1 MPLGTR
7 ERPDTSQDNA
17 DDFDQWERQMQTPT
31 DQGHAD
37 DFDAWEREMSPSQAH
52 WDDTVSRN
60 LSRMENKKPAK
71 HGNEAASSSGNS
83 SDDAAGNINNKEKQ
97 SQQQDGWRDNTSRDL
112 NKPKKGKGK
121 SGGFSAMNKLKRFG
135 PTGAVASMLLVG
147 AVGIGSSTSIMGSLL
162 VSIKESIVTN
172 IDQQQYTSS
181 SRSNRILARRLADDA
196 TSGSCT
202 LVKIACRFHK
212 PTDYQLKQLDKA
224 GVKALDEAGEVIEK
238 GKLIGGKRPAH
249 YLIDGEKI
257 SAKDF
262 KKALRNNPKLRNAFR
277 RAFNPR
283 WVNWVDDAAVKFLK
297 KIGVTKKVAEKLNSK
312 KTRKALTEAT
322 DELTKIEGKAADKL
336 NKEIAEQAGDYA
348 TKEAKKATKKKGNDV
363 KLMMAQGICAAAKAP
378 NVIVNINKAF
388 RIAQYAKLAYTFLT
402 AADAIKKGEATPE
415 MVNNVATILTQ
426 SYTKS
431 DGTIKKPATDAKL
444 MKYTMGLGTAGSSSS
459 YIPGVG
465 NNLATYLGVVNS
477 EPVKMG
483 CDLIGSTAAEVG
495 VDVFDGLRAGLGPI
509 GWAWVGGELLI
520 EGLLTFDTVQE
531 KLSSVMG
538 TIVQTSI
545 DAFTKWVDMK
555 ALAEYFLGDKTKG
568 ATGTDVGDITGVG
581 LSNSMADQASYT
593 GNAPLTVQ
601 QKVAF
606 DEQIVQPERIALA
619 EEDRLTHSPF
629 DISSPNTFLGS
640 IAIRFVPY
648 LGMASSPLAFVSAI
662 SSISTSSLFN
672 LFNPSAYA
680 KNIIDENK
688 CTQNSVLANEKDIA
702 VGPACDVQY
711 GVPTDYMGIEPD
723 QVASELSA
731 SGDIDEDGKVKSNSE
746 LQDWIDTC
754 NQASII
760 NTKECT
766 VDSRQRAL
774 YNLYQIDKRT
784 VDGMDEDPDKTKSA
798 AGSGSGSTTS
808 GPGAAL
814 PDGDVISLA
823 KQIVDNPNITYDGD
837 QFQNMANGQ
846 PAYTNSLGPITVDK
860 RLLQIILYIAKKYPI
875 YISSLVRDNTNNYS
889 LHPVGEAVDIAMING
904 TATTGGDQNAIDML
918 QYLLDGKVL
927 PQGAGVGQEGCGNR
941 AGSGM
946 DGKLSSAGLVPH
958 DDSCDHVHLALR
970 WTRSAP
976 KNW

>member
-1 MPLGTR
+1 MPLGTI
-7 ERPDTSQDNA
+7 ERPDTSRDNA
-17 DDFDQWERQMQTPT
+17 DDFDQWERQMQPST

-60 LSRMENKKPAK
+60 LSRMENKKPTK
-71 HGNEAASSSGNS
+71 HSGD
-83 SDDAAGNINNKEKQ
+83 SDSPSNGDTAGNIDGKEKQ
-97 SQQQDGWRDNTSRDL
+97 SQQQDGWQDNTSRDL
-112 NKPKKGKGK
+112 NKPKKDKGK
-121 SGGFSAMNKLKRFG
+121 KGGGFSAMSNLKRFG
-135 PTGAVASMLLVG
+135 PTGAVASMLIVG
-147 AVGIGSSTSIMGSLL
+147 VVGIGSSTSIMGSLL
-162 VSIKESIVTN
+162 VAIKESIVTN
-172 IDQQQYTSS
+172 VDQQQYTSL
-181 SRSNRILARRLADDA
+181 SRSNRILSRRLADEA
-196 TSGSCT
+196 TAGSCS
-202 LVKIACRFHK
+202 LVKIACRYTK

-224 GVKALDEAGEVIEK
+224 GIKALDEAGEVIEK
-238 GKLIGGKRPAH
+238 GKLVGGQRPAH
-249 YLIDGEKI
+249 YMIDGEKI

-262 KKALRNNPKLRNAFR
+262 KKTLRTNPKFRNAFR
-277 RAFNPR
+277 RAFNSR

-297 KIGVTKKVAEKLNSK
+297 KIGVTKKVADKLNDK

-322 DELTKIEGKAADKL
+322 DELTKIEDKGGDKIK
-336 NKEIAEQAGDYA
+336 KEIADEAGDYA
-348 TKEAKKATKKKGNDV
+348 KKEAKKATKKKGNDV

-378 NVIVNINKAF
+378 NVVVNINKSF
-388 RIAQYAKLAYTFLT
+388 RIAQYAKLSYTFLT

-426 SYTKS
+426 TYTKN
-431 DGTIKKPATDAKL
+431 DGTIKKAATDSKL
-444 MKYTMGLGTAGSSSS
+444 MKYTLGLGTAGSSSP

-465 NNLATYLGVVNS
+465 GALATYLGVVNS
-477 EPVKMG
+477 DSVKTG
-483 CDLIGSTAAEVG
+483 CDLVGSTAAEVG
-495 VDVFDGLRAGLGPI
+495 VEVFDGIRAGLGPI

-520 EGLLTFDTVQE
+520 EGLLTFDTVKE
-531 KLSSVMG
+531 KLSSVIG
-538 TIVQTSI
+538 DIVKTSI
-545 DAFTKWVDMK
+545 EAFGSWVDMK
-555 ALAEYFLGDKTKG
+555 SLAEYFLGDKTKG
-568 ATGTDVGDITGVG
+568 ATGTDIGDITGVG

-672 LFNPSAYA
+672 LFNPSAHA

-688 CTQNSVLANEKDIA
+688 CTQNAVLAKEKDIA

-808 GPGAAL
+808 GPGATL

-860 RLLQIILYIAKKYPI
+860 RLLQIILYIANKYPI

-889 LHPVGEAVDIAMING
+889 LHPLGEAVDIAMING

-958 DDSCDHVHLALR
+958 DDTCNHVHLALR

>member
-71 HGNEAASSSGNS
+71 RGNEAASGSGNS
-83 SDDAAGNINNKEKQ
+83 SGDAAGNINNKEKQ

-322 DELTKIEGKAADKL
+322 DELTKIEDKAGDKIK
-336 NKEIAEQAGDYA
+336 KEIADEAGDFA
-348 TKEAKKATKKKGNDV
+348 KKEAKKTAKKGGDA

-388 RIAQYAKLAYTFLT
+388 RIAQYAKLGYTFLT

-426 SYTKS
+426 SYTKK
-431 DGTIKKPATDAKL
+431 DGSIKKPATDSKL
-444 MKYTMGLGTAGSSSS
+444 MKYTMGLGTSGSSSS

-465 NNLATYLGVVNS
+465 GALATYLGVVNS
-477 EPVKMG
+477 EPVKVG
-483 CDLIGSTAAEVG
+483 CDLVGSTAAEVA
-495 VDVFDGLRAGLGPI
+495 VEVFDGIKNGLGPV
-509 GWAWVGGELLI
+509 GWAWTAGEFAL
-520 EGLLTFDTVQE
+520 EGILSLESVQQQ
-531 KLSSVMG
+531 LSSAMG
-538 TIVQTSI
+538 GIVQTAI
-545 DAFTKWVDMK
+545 DTFGNWVDMK
-555 ALAEYFLGDKTKG
+555 ALAEYFLGNKTKG

-798 AGSGSGSTTS
+798 AGTGSGSTTS
-808 GPGAAL
+808 GPTAAL
-814 PDGDVISLA
+814 PDGDVISLS
-823 KQIVDNPNITYDGD
+823 KQILDNPNITYDGD
-837 QFQNMANGQ
+837 QFQKMANGQ
-846 PAYTNSLGPITVDK
+846 PAYVNEDGEITVDK
-860 RLLQIILYIAKKYPI
+860 RLLQIILYIGNKYPI
-875 YISSLVRDNTNNYS
+875 YISSLVRDKTNNYS
-889 LHPVGEAVDIAMING
+889 LHPIGEAVDIAMING
-904 TATTGGDQNAIDML
+904 TATTGGDQNAIDLL
-918 QYLLDGKVL
+918 QYLLDGNVL
-927 PQGAGVGQEGCGNR
+927 PKNAGIGQIGCGNR
-941 AGSGM
+941 DGSGINS
-946 DGKLSSAGLVPH
+946 KLTSAGLTPH
-958 DDSCDHVHLALR
+958 PDSCDHLHLALR
-970 WTRSAP
+970 DTRGAP
-976 KNW
+976 KTW

>member
-262 KKALRNNPKLRNAFR
+262 KKALRSNPKLRNAFR

-297 KIGVTKKVAEKLNSK
+297 KIGVTKKVADKLNTK
-312 KTRKALTEAT
+312 KAKKALTEAT
-322 DELTKIEGKAADKL
+322 DELTKIEDKGGDKIK
-336 NKEIAEQAGDYA
+336 KEIAEEAGDFA
-348 TKEAKKATKKKGNDV
+348 KKEAKKTAKKGGDA

-388 RIAQYAKLAYTFLT
+388 RIAQYAKLGYTFLT

-426 SYTKS
+426 SYTKK
-431 DGTIKKPATDAKL
+431 DGSIKKPATDSKL
-444 MKYTMGLGTAGSSSS
+444 MKYTMGLGTSGSSSS

-465 NNLATYLGVVNS
+465 GALATYLGVVNS
-477 EPVKMG
+477 EPVKVG
-483 CDLIGSTAAEVG
+483 CDLVGSTAAEVA
-495 VDVFDGLRAGLGPI
+495 VEVFDGIKNGLGPV
-509 GWAWVGGELLI
+509 GWAWTAGEFAL
-520 EGLLTFDTVQE
+520 EGILSLESVQQQ
-531 KLSSVMG
+531 LSSAMG
-538 TIVQTSI
+538 GIVQTAI
-545 DAFTKWVDMK
+545 DTFGNWVDMK

-808 GPGAAL
+808 GPGATL

-846 PAYTNSLGPITVDK
+846 PAAYGVTVDK
-860 RLLQIILYIAKKYPI
+860 RLLQVILHIAKKYPI
-875 YISSLVRDNTNNYS
+875 YISSLVREDSPDAWYS

-918 QYLLDGKVL
+918 QYLLDSKVL
-927 PQGAGVGQEGCGNR
+927 PQGAGIGQEGCGNR

-958 DDSCDHVHLALR
+958 DDTCNHVHLALR

>member
-1 MPLGTR
+1 
-7 ERPDTSQDNA
+7 
-17 DDFDQWERQMQTPT
+17 MQTPT

-71 HGNEAASSSGNS
+71 RGNEAANGSGNS
-83 SDDAAGNINNKEKQ
+83 SGDAAGNINNKEKQ

-147 AVGIGSSTSIMGSLL
+147 AVGIGSSTSVMGSLL

-172 IDQQQYTSS
+172 IDQQQYTSM
-181 SRSNRILARRLADDA
+181 SRSNRILSRRLADDA

-277 RAFNPR
+277 RAYNPR

-322 DELTKIEGKAADKL
+322 DELTKIEDKAGDKIK
-336 NKEIAEQAGDYA
+336 KEIADEAGDFA
-348 TKEAKKATKKKGNDV
+348 KKEAKKTAKKGGDA

-388 RIAQYAKLAYTFLT
+388 RIAQYAKLGYTFLT

-426 SYTKS
+426 SYTKK
-431 DGTIKKPATDAKL
+431 DGSIKKPATDSKL
-444 MKYTMGLGTAGSSSS
+444 MKYTMGLGTSGSSSS

-465 NNLATYLGVVNS
+465 GALATYLGVVNS
-477 EPVKMG
+477 EPVKVG
-483 CDLIGSTAAEVG
+483 CDLVGSTAAEVA
-495 VDVFDGLRAGLGPI
+495 VEVFDGIKNGLGPV
-509 GWAWVGGELLI
+509 GWAWTAGEFAL
-520 EGLLTFDTVQE
+520 EGILSLESVQQQ
-531 KLSSVMG
+531 LSSAMG
-538 TIVQTSI
+538 GIVQTAI
-545 DAFTKWVDMK
+545 DTFGNWVDMK
-555 ALAEYFLGDKTKG
+555 ALAEYFLGNKTKG

-808 GPGAAL
+808 GPGATL

-846 PAYTNSLGPITVDK
+846 PAAYGVTVDK
-860 RLLQIILYIAKKYPI
+860 RLLQVILYIAQKYPI
-875 YISSLVRDNTNNYS
+875 YISSLVREDRPESWYS

-904 TATTGGDQNAIDML
+904 TATTGGDQNAIDLL

-927 PQGAGVGQEGCGNR
+927 PQNAGIGQIECGNR
-941 AGSGM
+941 DGSGINS
-946 DGKLSSAGLVPH
+946 KLTSAGLTPH
-958 DDSCDHVHLALR
+958 PDSCDHLHLALR
-970 WTRSAP
+970 DTRGAP
-976 KNW
+976 KTW

>member
-17 DDFDQWERQMQTPT
+17 DDFDQWERQMHTPT

-121 SGGFSAMNKLKRFG
+121 PGGFSAMNKLKRFG

-181 SRSNRILARRLADDA
+181 SRSNRILSRRLADNA

-212 PTDYQLKQLDKA
+212 PTNYQLKQLDKA

-277 RAFNPR
+277 RAYNPR

-322 DELTKIEGKAADKL
+322 DELTKIEDKAGDKIK
-336 NKEIAEQAGDYA
+336 KEIADEAGDFA
-348 TKEAKKATKKKGNDV
+348 KKEAKKTAKKGGDA

-388 RIAQYAKLAYTFLT
+388 RIAQYAKLGYTFLT

-431 DGTIKKPATDAKL
+431 DGTIKKPATDSKL
-444 MKYTMGLGTAGSSSS
+444 MKYTLGLGTAGSSSS

-465 NNLATYLGVVNS
+465 GALATYLGVVNS
-477 EPVKMG
+477 EPVKVG
-483 CDLIGSTAAEVG
+483 CDLVGSTAAEVA
-495 VDVFDGLRAGLGPI
+495 VEVFDGIKNGLGPV
-509 GWAWVGGELLI
+509 GWAWTAGEFAL
-520 EGLLTFDTVQE
+520 EGILSLESVQQQ
-531 KLSSVMG
+531 LSSAMG
-538 TIVQTSI
+538 GIVQTAI
-545 DAFTKWVDMK
+545 DTFGNWVDMK

-798 AGSGSGSTTS
+798 TGTGSGSTTS

-846 PAYTNSLGPITVDK
+846 PAAYGVTVDK
-860 RLLQIILYIAKKYPI
+860 RLLQVILYIAQKYPI
-875 YISSLVRDNTNNYS
+875 YISSLVREDRPESWYS

-904 TATTGGDQNAIDML
+904 TATTGGDQNAIDLL

-927 PQGAGVGQEGCGNR
+927 PQNAGIGQIECGNR
-941 AGSGM
+941 DGSGINS
-946 DGKLSSAGLVPH
+946 KLTSAGLTPH
-958 DDSCDHVHLALR
+958 PDSCDHLHLALR
-970 WTRSAP
+970 DTRGAP
-976 KNW
+976 KTW

>member
-31 DQGHAD
+31 DQGHAN

-71 HGNEAASSSGNS
+71 RDNEAASGSGNS
-83 SDDAAGNINNKEKQ
+83 SGDAAGNINNKEKQ
-97 SQQQDGWRDNTSRDL
+97 SQQQDSWRDNTSRDL
-112 NKPKKGKGK
+112 NKPKRGKGK

-181 SRSNRILARRLADDA
+181 SRSNRILSRRLADNA

-212 PTDYQLKQLDKA
+212 PTNYQLKQLDKA

-297 KIGVTKKVAEKLNSK
+297 KIGVTKKVADKLNTK
-312 KTRKALTEAT
+312 KAKKALTEAT
-322 DELTKIEGKAADKL
+322 DELTKIEDKGGDKIK
-336 NKEIAEQAGDYA
+336 KEIAEEAGDFA
-348 TKEAKKATKKKGNDV
+348 KKEAKKTAKKGGDA

-388 RIAQYAKLAYTFLT
+388 RIAQYAKLGYTFLT

-426 SYTKS
+426 SYTKK
-431 DGTIKKPATDAKL
+431 DGSIKKPATDSKL
-444 MKYTMGLGTAGSSSS
+444 MKYTMGLGTSGSSSS

-465 NNLATYLGVVNS
+465 GALATYLGVVNS
-477 EPVKMG
+477 EPVKVG
-483 CDLIGSTAAEVG
+483 CDLVGSTAAEVA
-495 VDVFDGLRAGLGPI
+495 VEVFDGIKNGLGPV
-509 GWAWVGGELLI
+509 GWAWTAGEFAL
-520 EGLLTFDTVQE
+520 EGILSLESVQQQ
-531 KLSSVMG
+531 LSSAMG
-538 TIVQTSI
+538 GIVQTAI
-545 DAFTKWVDMK
+545 DTFGNWVDMK

-808 GPGAAL
+808 GPGATL

-846 PAYTNSLGPITVDK
+846 PAAYGVTVDK
-860 RLLQIILYIAKKYPI
+860 RLLQVILHIAKKYPI
-875 YISSLVRDNTNNYS
+875 YISSLVREDSPDAWYS

-918 QYLLDGKVL
+918 QYLLDSKVL
-927 PQGAGVGQEGCGNR
+927 PQGAGIGQEGCGNR

-958 DDSCDHVHLALR
+958 DDTCNHVHLALR

>member
-37 DFDAWEREMSPSQAH
+37 DFDAWEREMSPSQTH

-71 HGNEAASSSGNS
+71 RGNEAASSSGNS
-83 SDDAAGNINNKEKQ
+83 SGDAAGNINNKEKQ

-121 SGGFSAMNKLKRFG
+121 SGGGFSAMNKLKRFG

-172 IDQQQYTSS
+172 IDQQQYTSM
-181 SRSNRILARRLADDA
+181 SRSNRILSRRLADNA

-212 PTDYQLKQLDKA
+212 PTNYQLKQLDKA

-277 RAFNPR
+277 RAYNPR

-322 DELTKIEGKAADKL
+322 DELTKIEDKAGDKIK
-336 NKEIAEQAGDYA
+336 KEIADEAGDFA
-348 TKEAKKATKKKGNDV
+348 KKEAKKTAKKGGDA

-388 RIAQYAKLAYTFLT
+388 RIAQYAKLGYTFLT

-426 SYTKS
+426 SYTKK
-431 DGTIKKPATDAKL
+431 DGSIKKPATDSKL
-444 MKYTMGLGTAGSSSS
+444 MKYTMGLGTSGSSSS

-465 NNLATYLGVVNS
+465 GALATYLGVVNS
-477 EPVKMG
+477 EPVKVG
-483 CDLIGSTAAEVG
+483 CDLVGSTAAEVA
-495 VDVFDGLRAGLGPI
+495 VEVFDGIKNGLGPV
-509 GWAWVGGELLI
+509 GWAWTAGEFAL
-520 EGLLTFDTVQE
+520 EGILSLESVQQQ
-531 KLSSVMG
+531 LSSAMG
-538 TIVQTSI
+538 GIVQTAI
-545 DAFTKWVDMK
+545 DTFGNWVDMK

-784 VDGMDEDPDKTKSA
+784 VDGMDEDPDKTTKPTSTSTASTSTSVGSA
-798 AGSGSGSTTS
+798 VGEPEFNQAQPAAEGGDDVSVWKGLNNG
-808 GPGAAL
+808 AL
-814 PDGDVISLA
+814 PDNELVTLSFSSERMHKQAAAAMEEMNKAYKSETGSDLGINEAYRDCETQIAYADPNSSRYQGGLA
-823 KQIVDNPNITYDGD
+823 KPAPPCSSNHGWGLAADISVGGFDTPVYNWLTANAHKYGFVHPKWAERDGSKPEAWHWEYARRV
-837 QFQNMANGQ
+837 AN
-846 PAYTNSLGPITVDK
+846 
-860 RLLQIILYIAKKYPI
+860 
-875 YISSLVRDNTNNYS
+875 
-889 LHPVGEAVDIAMING
+889 
-904 TATTGGDQNAIDML
+904 
-918 QYLLDGKVL
+918 
-927 PQGAGVGQEGCGNR
+927 
-941 AGSGM
+941 
-946 DGKLSSAGLVPH
+946 
-958 DDSCDHVHLALR
+958 
-970 WTRSAP
+970 
-976 KNW
+976 

>member
-7 ERPDTSQDNA
+7 ERPDTSRDNA

-71 HGNEAASSSGNS
+71 RGNEAANGSGNS
-83 SDDAAGNINNKEKQ
+83 SGDAAGNINNKEKQ

-147 AVGIGSSTSIMGSLL
+147 AVGIGSSTSVMGSLL

-172 IDQQQYTSS
+172 IDQQQYTSM
-181 SRSNRILARRLADDA
+181 SRSNRILSRRLADDA

-277 RAFNPR
+277 RAYNPR
-283 WVNWVDDAAVKFLK
+283 WVNWADDAAVKFLK

-322 DELTKIEGKAADKL
+322 DELTKIEDKAGDKIK
-336 NKEIAEQAGDYA
+336 KEIADEAGDFA
-348 TKEAKKATKKKGNDV
+348 KKEAKKTAKKGGDA

-388 RIAQYAKLAYTFLT
+388 RIAQYAKLGYTFLT

-426 SYTKS
+426 SYTKK
-431 DGTIKKPATDAKL
+431 DGSIKKPATDSKL
-444 MKYTMGLGTAGSSSS
+444 MKYTMGLGTSGSSSS

-465 NNLATYLGVVNS
+465 GALATYLGVVNS
-477 EPVKMG
+477 EPVKVG
-483 CDLIGSTAAEVG
+483 CDLVGSTAAEVA
-495 VDVFDGLRAGLGPI
+495 VEVFDGIKNGLGPV
-509 GWAWVGGELLI
+509 GWAWTAGEFAL
-520 EGLLTFDTVQE
+520 EGILSLESVQQQ
-531 KLSSVMG
+531 LSSAMG
-538 TIVQTSI
+538 GIVQTAI
-545 DAFTKWVDMK
+545 DTFGNWVDMK
-555 ALAEYFLGDKTKG
+555 ALAEYFLGNKTKG

-798 AGSGSGSTTS
+798 AGTGSGSTTS
-808 GPGAAL
+808 GPTAAL
-814 PDGDVISLA
+814 PDGDVISLS
-823 KQIVDNPNITYDGD
+823 KQILDNPNITYDGD
-837 QFQNMANGQ
+837 QFQKMANGQ
-846 PAYTNSLGPITVDK
+846 PAYVNEDGEITVDK
-860 RLLQIILYIAKKYPI
+860 RLLQIILYIGNKYPI
-875 YISSLVRDNTNNYS
+875 YISSLVRDKTNNYS
-889 LHPVGEAVDIAMING
+889 LHPIGEAVDIAMING
-904 TATTGGDQNAIDML
+904 TATTGGDQNAIDLL
-918 QYLLDGKVL
+918 QYLLDGNVL
-927 PQGAGVGQEGCGNR
+927 PKNAGIGQIGCGNR
-941 AGSGM
+941 DGSGINS
-946 DGKLSSAGLVPH
+946 KLTSAGLTPH
-958 DDSCDHVHLALR
+958 PDSCDHLHLALR
-970 WTRSAP
+970 DTRGAP
-976 KNW
+976 KTW

>member
-7 ERPDTSQDNA
+7 ERPDTSRDNA

-71 HGNEAASSSGNS
+71 RGNEAANGSGNS
-83 SDDAAGNINNKEKQ
+83 SGDAAGNINNKEKQ
-97 SQQQDGWRDNTSRDL
+97 SQQQDGCRDNTSRDL

-147 AVGIGSSTSIMGSLL
+147 AVGIGSSTSVMGSLL

-172 IDQQQYTSS
+172 IDQQQYTSM
-181 SRSNRILARRLADDA
+181 SRSNRILSRRLADDA

-277 RAFNPR
+277 RAYNPR

-322 DELTKIEGKAADKL
+322 DELTKIEDKAGDKIK
-336 NKEIAEQAGDYA
+336 KEIADEAGDFA
-348 TKEAKKATKKKGNDV
+348 KKEAKKTAKKGGDA

-388 RIAQYAKLAYTFLT
+388 RIAQYAKLGYTFLT

-426 SYTKS
+426 SYTKK
-431 DGTIKKPATDAKL
+431 DGSIKKPATDSKL
-444 MKYTMGLGTAGSSSS
+444 MKYTMGLGTSGSSSS

-465 NNLATYLGVVNS
+465 GALATYLGVVNS
-477 EPVKMG
+477 EPVKVG
-483 CDLIGSTAAEVG
+483 CDLVGSTAAEVA
-495 VDVFDGLRAGLGPI
+495 VEVFDGIKNGLGPV
-509 GWAWVGGELLI
+509 GWAWTAGEFAL
-520 EGLLTFDTVQE
+520 EGILSLESVQQQ
-531 KLSSVMG
+531 LSSAMG
-538 TIVQTSI
+538 GIVQTAI
-545 DAFTKWVDMK
+545 DTFGNWVDMK
-555 ALAEYFLGDKTKG
+555 ALAEYFLGNKTKG

-798 AGSGSGSTTS
+798 AGTGSGSTTS
-808 GPGAAL
+808 GPTAAL
-814 PDGDVISLA
+814 PDGDVISLS
-823 KQIVDNPNITYDGD
+823 KQILDNPNITYDGD
-837 QFQNMANGQ
+837 QFQKMANGQ
-846 PAYTNSLGPITVDK
+846 PAYVNEDGEITVDK
-860 RLLQIILYIAKKYPI
+860 RLLQIILYIGNKYPI
-875 YISSLVRDNTNNYS
+875 YISSLVRDKTNNYS
-889 LHPVGEAVDIAMING
+889 LHPIGEAVDIAMING
-904 TATTGGDQNAIDML
+904 TATTGGDQNAIDLL
-918 QYLLDGKVL
+918 QYLLDGNVL
-927 PQGAGVGQEGCGNR
+927 PKNAGIGQIGCGNR
-941 AGSGM
+941 DGSGINS
-946 DGKLSSAGLVPH
+946 KLTSAGLTPH
-958 DDSCDHVHLALR
+958 PDSCDHLHLALR
-970 WTRSAP
+970 DTRGAP
-976 KNW
+976 KTW

>member
-17 DDFDQWERQMQTPT
+17 DDFDQWERQMQPST

-60 LSRMENKKPAK
+60 LSRMENKKPTK
-71 HGNEAASSSGNS
+71 HSGD
-83 SDDAAGNINNKEKQ
+83 SDSPSNGDTAGNIDGKEKQ

-112 NKPKKGKGK
+112 NKPKKGKSK

-181 SRSNRILARRLADDA
+181 SRSNRILSRRLADNA

-212 PTDYQLKQLDKA
+212 PTNYQLKQLDKA

-277 RAFNPR
+277 RAYNPR

-297 KIGVTKKVAEKLNSK
+297 KIGVTKKVADKLNTK
-312 KTRKALTEAT
+312 KAKKALTEAT
-322 DELTKIEGKAADKL
+322 DELTKIEDKGGDKIK
-336 NKEIAEQAGDYA
+336 KEIAEEAGDFA
-348 TKEAKKATKKKGNDV
+348 KKEAKKTAKKGGDA

-388 RIAQYAKLAYTFLT
+388 RIAQYAKLGYTFLT

-426 SYTKS
+426 SYTKK
-431 DGTIKKPATDAKL
+431 DGSIKKPATDSKL
-444 MKYTMGLGTAGSSSS
+444 MKYTMGLGTSGSSSS

-465 NNLATYLGVVNS
+465 GALATYLGVVNS
-477 EPVKMG
+477 EPVKVG
-483 CDLIGSTAAEVG
+483 CDLVGSTAAEVA
-495 VDVFDGLRAGLGPI
+495 VEVFDGIKNGLGPV
-509 GWAWVGGELLI
+509 GWAWTAGEFAL
-520 EGLLTFDTVQE
+520 EGILSLESVQQQ
-531 KLSSVMG
+531 LSSAMG
-538 TIVQTSI
+538 GIVQTAI
-545 DAFTKWVDMK
+545 DTFGNWVDMK
-555 ALAEYFLGDKTKG
+555 ALAEYFLGNKTKG

-784 VDGMDEDPDKTKSA
+784 VDGMDEDPDKTTKPTSTSTASTSTSVGSA
-798 AGSGSGSTTS
+798 VGEPEFNQAQPAAEGGDDVSVWKGLNNG
-808 GPGAAL
+808 AL
-814 PDGDVISLA
+814 PDSELVTLSFSSEKMHKQAAAAMEEMNKAYKAETGSDLGINEAYRDCDTQIAYADPNSPRYQGGLA
-823 KQIVDNPNITYDGD
+823 KPAPPCSSNHGWGLAADISVGGFDTSVYNWLTANAHKYGFVHPKWAERDGSKPEAWHWEYARRV
-837 QFQNMANGQ
+837 AN
-846 PAYTNSLGPITVDK
+846 
-860 RLLQIILYIAKKYPI
+860 
-875 YISSLVRDNTNNYS
+875 
-889 LHPVGEAVDIAMING
+889 
-904 TATTGGDQNAIDML
+904 
-918 QYLLDGKVL
+918 
-927 PQGAGVGQEGCGNR
+927 
-941 AGSGM
+941 
-946 DGKLSSAGLVPH
+946 
-958 DDSCDHVHLALR
+958 
-970 WTRSAP
+970 
-976 KNW
+976 

>member
-7 ERPDTSQDNA
+7 ERPDTSRDNA

-71 HGNEAASSSGNS
+71 RGNEAANGSGNS
-83 SDDAAGNINNKEKQ
+83 SGDAAGNINNKEKQ

-147 AVGIGSSTSIMGSLL
+147 AVGIGSSTSVMGSLL

-172 IDQQQYTSS
+172 IDQQQYTSM
-181 SRSNRILARRLADDA
+181 SRSNRILSRRLADDA

-277 RAFNPR
+277 RAYNPR

-322 DELTKIEGKAADKL
+322 DELTKIEDKAGDKIK
-336 NKEIAEQAGDYA
+336 KEIADEAGDFA
-348 TKEAKKATKKKGNDV
+348 KKEAKKTAKKGGDA

-388 RIAQYAKLAYTFLT
+388 RIAQYAKLGYTFLT

-426 SYTKS
+426 SYTKK
-431 DGTIKKPATDAKL
+431 DGSIKKPATDSKL
-444 MKYTMGLGTAGSSSS
+444 MKYTMGLGTSGSSSS

-465 NNLATYLGVVNS
+465 GALATYLGVVNS
-477 EPVKMG
+477 EPVKVG
-483 CDLIGSTAAEVG
+483 CDLVGSTAAEVA
-495 VDVFDGLRAGLGPI
+495 VEVFDGIKNGLGPV
-509 GWAWVGGELLI
+509 GWAWTAGEFAL
-520 EGLLTFDTVQE
+520 EGILSLESVQQQ
-531 KLSSVMG
+531 LSSAMG
-538 TIVQTSI
+538 GIVQTAI
-545 DAFTKWVDMK
+545 DTFGNWVDMK
-555 ALAEYFLGDKTKG
+555 ALAEYFLGNKTKG

-846 PAYTNSLGPITVDK
+846 PAAYGVTVDK
-860 RLLQIILYIAKKYPI
+860 RLLQVILYIAQKYPI
-875 YISSLVRDNTNNYS
+875 YISSLVREDRPESWYS

-904 TATTGGDQNAIDML
+904 TATTGGDQNAIDLL

-927 PQGAGVGQEGCGNR
+927 PQNAGIGQIECGNR
-941 AGSGM
+941 DGSGINS
-946 DGKLSSAGLVPH
+946 KLTSAGLTPH
-958 DDSCDHVHLALR
+958 PDSCDHLHLALR
-970 WTRSAP
+970 DTRGAP
-976 KNW
+976 KTW

>member
-37 DFDAWEREMSPSQAH
+37 DFNAWEREMSPSQAH

-71 HGNEAASSSGNS
+71 RGNEAASGSGNS
-83 SDDAAGNINNKEKQ
+83 SGDAAGNINNKEKQ

-277 RAFNPR
+277 RAYNPR

-297 KIGVTKKVAEKLNSK
+297 KIGVTKKVADKLNTK
-312 KTRKALTEAT
+312 KAKKALTEAT
-322 DELTKIEGKAADKL
+322 DELTKIEDKGGDKIK
-336 NKEIAEQAGDYA
+336 KEIAEEAGDFA
-348 TKEAKKATKKKGNDV
+348 KKEAKKTAKKGGDA

-388 RIAQYAKLAYTFLT
+388 RIAQYAKLGYTFLT

-426 SYTKS
+426 SYTKK
-431 DGTIKKPATDAKL
+431 DGSIKKPATDSKL
-444 MKYTMGLGTAGSSSS
+444 MKYTMGLGTSGSSSS

-465 NNLATYLGVVNS
+465 GALATYLGVVNS
-477 EPVKMG
+477 EPVKVG
-483 CDLIGSTAAEVG
+483 CDLVGSTAAEVA
-495 VDVFDGLRAGLGPI
+495 VEVFDGIKNGLGPV
-509 GWAWVGGELLI
+509 GWAWTAGEFAL
-520 EGLLTFDTVQE
+520 EGVLSLESVQQQ
-531 KLSSVMG
+531 LSSAMG
-538 TIVQTSI
+538 GIVQTAI
-545 DAFTKWVDMK
+545 DTFGNWVDMK

-798 AGSGSGSTTS
+798 AGTGSGSTTS

-846 PAYTNSLGPITVDK
+846 PAAYGVTVDK
-860 RLLQIILYIAKKYPI
+860 RLLQVILYIAQKYPI
-875 YISSLVRDNTNNYS
+875 YISSLVREDRPESWYS

-918 QYLLDGKVL
+918 QYLLDSKVL
-927 PQGAGVGQEGCGNR
+927 PQGAGIGQEGCGNR

-958 DDSCDHVHLALR
+958 DDTCNHVHLALR

>member
-7 ERPDTSQDNA
+7 ERPDTSRDNA

-71 HGNEAASSSGNS
+71 RGNEAANGSGNS
-83 SDDAAGNINNKEKQ
+83 SGDAAGNINNKEKQ

-147 AVGIGSSTSIMGSLL
+147 AVGIGSSTSVMGSLL

-172 IDQQQYTSS
+172 IDQQQYTSM
-181 SRSNRILARRLADDA
+181 SRSNRILSRRLADDA

-277 RAFNPR
+277 RAYNPR

-322 DELTKIEGKAADKL
+322 DELTKIEDKAGDKIK
-336 NKEIAEQAGDYA
+336 KEIAEEAGDFA
-348 TKEAKKATKKKGNDV
+348 KKEAKKTAKKGGDA

-388 RIAQYAKLAYTFLT
+388 RIAQYAKLGYTFLT

-426 SYTKS
+426 SYTKK
-431 DGTIKKPATDAKL
+431 DGSIKKPATDSKL
-444 MKYTMGLGTAGSSSS
+444 MKYTMGLGTSGSSSS

-465 NNLATYLGVVNS
+465 GALATYLGVVNS
-477 EPVKMG
+477 EPVKVG
-483 CDLIGSTAAEVG
+483 CDLVGSTAAEVA
-495 VDVFDGLRAGLGPI
+495 VEVFDGIKNGLGPV
-509 GWAWVGGELLI
+509 GWAWTAGEFAL
-520 EGLLTFDTVQE
+520 EGILSLESVQQQ
-531 KLSSVMG
+531 LSSAMG
-538 TIVQTSI
+538 GIVQTAI
-545 DAFTKWVDMK
+545 DTFGNWVDMK

-808 GPGAAL
+808 GPGATL

-846 PAYTNSLGPITVDK
+846 PAAYGVTVDK
-860 RLLQIILYIAKKYPI
+860 RLLQVILHIAKKYPI
-875 YISSLVRDNTNNYS
+875 YISSLVREDSPDAWYS

-918 QYLLDGKVL
+918 QYLLDSKVL
-927 PQGAGVGQEGCGNR
+927 PQGAGIGQEGCGNR

-958 DDSCDHVHLALR
+958 DDTCNHVHLALR

>member
-31 DQGHAD
+31 DQGHAN

-71 HGNEAASSSGNS
+71 RDNEAASGSGNS
-83 SDDAAGNINNKEKQ
+83 SGDAAGNINNKEKQ
-97 SQQQDGWRDNTSRDL
+97 SQQQDSWRDNTSRDL
-112 NKPKKGKGK
+112 NKPKRGKGK

-181 SRSNRILARRLADDA
+181 SRSNRILSRRLADNA

-212 PTDYQLKQLDKA
+212 PTNYQLKQLDKA

-297 KIGVTKKVAEKLNSK
+297 KIGVTKKVADKLNTK
-312 KTRKALTEAT
+312 KAKKALTEAT
-322 DELTKIEGKAADKL
+322 DELTKIEDKGGDKIK
-336 NKEIAEQAGDYA
+336 KEIAEEAGDFA
-348 TKEAKKATKKKGNDV
+348 KKEAKKTAKKGGDA

-388 RIAQYAKLAYTFLT
+388 RIAQYAKLGYTFLT

-426 SYTKS
+426 SYTKK
-431 DGTIKKPATDAKL
+431 DGSIKKPATDSKL
-444 MKYTMGLGTAGSSSS
+444 MKYTMGLGTSGSSSS

-465 NNLATYLGVVNS
+465 GALATYLGVVNS
-477 EPVKMG
+477 EPVKVG
-483 CDLIGSTAAEVG
+483 CDLVGSTAAEVA
-495 VDVFDGLRAGLGPI
+495 VEVFDGIKNGLGPV
-509 GWAWVGGELLI
+509 GWAWTAGEFAL
-520 EGLLTFDTVQE
+520 EGILSLESVQQQ
-531 KLSSVMG
+531 LSSAMG
-538 TIVQTSI
+538 GIVQTAI
-545 DAFTKWVDMK
+545 DTFGNWVDMK

-798 AGSGSGSTTS
+798 AGTGSGSTTS
-808 GPGAAL
+808 GSTAAL
-814 PDGDVISLA
+814 PDGDVISLS
-823 KQIVDNPNITYDGD
+823 KQILDNPNITYDGD
-837 QFQNMANGQ
+837 QFQKMANGQ
-846 PAYTNSLGPITVDK
+846 PAYVNQDGEITVDK
-860 RLLQIILYIAKKYPI
+860 RLLQIILYIGNKYPI
-875 YISSLVRDNTNNYS
+875 YISSLVRDKTNNYS
-889 LHPVGEAVDIAMING
+889 LHPIGEAVDIAMING
-904 TATTGGDQNAIDML
+904 TATTGGDQNAIDLL
-918 QYLLDGKVL
+918 QYLLDGNVL
-927 PQGAGVGQEGCGNR
+927 PKNAGIGQIGCGNR
-941 AGSGM
+941 DGSGINS
-946 DGKLSSAGLVPH
+946 KLTSAGLTPH
-958 DDSCDHVHLALR
+958 PDTCDHLHLALR
-970 WTRSAP
+970 DTRGAP
-976 KNW
+976 KTW

>member
-17 DDFDQWERQMQTPT
+17 DDFDQWERQMQPSAGQ
-31 DQGHAD
+31 DHAD

-60 LSRMENKKPAK
+60 LSRMENKKPTK
-71 HGNEAASSSGNS
+71 HSGD
-83 SDDAAGNINNKEKQ
+83 SDSPSNGDTAGNIDGKEKQ

-112 NKPKKGKGK
+112 NKPKKGKSK

-181 SRSNRILARRLADDA
+181 SRSNRILSRRLADNA

-212 PTDYQLKQLDKA
+212 PTNYQLKQLDKA

-277 RAFNPR
+277 RAYNPR

-297 KIGVTKKVAEKLNSK
+297 KIGVTKKVADKLNTK
-312 KTRKALTEAT
+312 KAKKALTEAT
-322 DELTKIEGKAADKL
+322 DELTKIEDKGGDKIK
-336 NKEIAEQAGDYA
+336 KEIAEEAGDFA
-348 TKEAKKATKKKGNDV
+348 KKEAKKTAKKGGDA

-388 RIAQYAKLAYTFLT
+388 RIAQYAKLGYTFLT

-426 SYTKS
+426 SYTKK
-431 DGTIKKPATDAKL
+431 DGSIKKPATDSKL
-444 MKYTMGLGTAGSSSS
+444 MKYTMGLGTSGSSSS

-465 NNLATYLGVVNS
+465 GALATYLGVVNS
-477 EPVKMG
+477 EPVKVG
-483 CDLIGSTAAEVG
+483 CDLVGSTAAEVA
-495 VDVFDGLRAGLGPI
+495 VEVFDGIKNGLGPV
-509 GWAWVGGELLI
+509 GWAWTAGEFAL
-520 EGLLTFDTVQE
+520 EGILSLESVQQQ
-531 KLSSVMG
+531 LSSAMG
-538 TIVQTSI
+538 GIVQTAI
-545 DAFTKWVDMK
+545 DTFGNWVDMK

-731 SGDIDEDGKVKSNSE
+731 SGDIDENGKVKSNSE

-808 GPGAAL
+808 GPGATL

-846 PAYTNSLGPITVDK
+846 PAAYGVTVDK
-860 RLLQIILYIAKKYPI
+860 RLLQTILYIAKKYPI
-875 YISSLVRDNTNNYS
+875 YISSLVRENTNNYS

-958 DDSCDHVHLALR
+958 DDTCNHVHLALR

>member
-7 ERPDTSQDNA
+7 ERPDTSRDNA
-17 DDFDQWERQMQTPT
+17 DDFDQWERQMQPST

-71 HGNEAASSSGNS
+71 RGNEAANGSGNS
-83 SDDAAGNINNKEKQ
+83 SGDAAGNINNKEKQ

-147 AVGIGSSTSIMGSLL
+147 AVGIGSSTSVMGSLL

-172 IDQQQYTSS
+172 IDQQQYTSM
-181 SRSNRILARRLADDA
+181 SRSNRILSRRLADDA

-277 RAFNPR
+277 RAYNPR

-322 DELTKIEGKAADKL
+322 DELTKIEDKAGDKIK
-336 NKEIAEQAGDYA
+336 KEIADEAGDFA
-348 TKEAKKATKKKGNDV
+348 KKEAKKTAKKGGDA

-388 RIAQYAKLAYTFLT
+388 RIAQYAKLGYTFLT

-426 SYTKS
+426 SYTKK
-431 DGTIKKPATDAKL
+431 DGSIKKPATDSKL
-444 MKYTMGLGTAGSSSS
+444 MKYTMGLGTSGSSSS

-465 NNLATYLGVVNS
+465 GALATYLGVVNS
-477 EPVKMG
+477 EPVKVG
-483 CDLIGSTAAEVG
+483 CDLVGSTAAEVA
-495 VDVFDGLRAGLGPI
+495 VEVFDGIKNGLGPV
-509 GWAWVGGELLI
+509 GWAWTAGEFAL
-520 EGLLTFDTVQE
+520 EGILSLESVQQQ
-531 KLSSVMG
+531 LSSAMG
-538 TIVQTSI
+538 GIVQTAI
-545 DAFTKWVDMK
+545 DTFGNWVDMK
-555 ALAEYFLGDKTKG
+555 ALAEYFLGNKTKG

-798 AGSGSGSTTS
+798 AGTGSGSTTS
-808 GPGAAL
+808 GPTAAL
-814 PDGDVISLA
+814 PDGDVISLS
-823 KQIVDNPNITYDGD
+823 KQILDNPNITYDGD
-837 QFQNMANGQ
+837 QFQKMANGQ
-846 PAYTNSLGPITVDK
+846 PAYVNEDGEITVDK
-860 RLLQIILYIAKKYPI
+860 RLLQIILYIGNKYPI
-875 YISSLVRDNTNNYS
+875 YISSLVRDKTNNYS
-889 LHPVGEAVDIAMING
+889 LHPIGEAVDIAMING
-904 TATTGGDQNAIDML
+904 TATTGGDQNAIDLL
-918 QYLLDGKVL
+918 QYLLDGNVL
-927 PQGAGVGQEGCGNR
+927 PKNAGIGQIGCGNR
-941 AGSGM
+941 DGSGINS
-946 DGKLSSAGLVPH
+946 KLTSAGLTPH
-958 DDSCDHVHLALR
+958 PDSCDHLHLALR
-970 WTRSAP
+970 DTRGAP
-976 KNW
+976 KTW

>member
-7 ERPDTSQDNA
+7 ERPDTSRDNA

-71 HGNEAASSSGNS
+71 RGNEAANGSGNS
-83 SDDAAGNINNKEKQ
+83 SGDAAGNINNKEKQ

-147 AVGIGSSTSIMGSLL
+147 AVGIGSSTSVMGSLL

-172 IDQQQYTSS
+172 IDQQQYTSM
-181 SRSNRILARRLADDA
+181 SRSNRILSRRLADDA

-277 RAFNPR
+277 RAYNPR

-322 DELTKIEGKAADKL
+322 DELTKIEDKAGDKIK
-336 NKEIAEQAGDYA
+336 KEIADEAGDFA
-348 TKEAKKATKKKGNDV
+348 KKEAKKTAKKGGDA

-388 RIAQYAKLAYTFLT
+388 RIAQYAKLGYTFLT

-426 SYTKS
+426 SYTKK
-431 DGTIKKPATDAKL
+431 DGSIKKPATDSKL
-444 MKYTMGLGTAGSSSS
+444 MKYTMGLGTSGSSSS

-465 NNLATYLGVVNS
+465 GALATYLGVVNS
-477 EPVKMG
+477 EPVKVG
-483 CDLIGSTAAEVG
+483 CDLVGSTAAEVA
-495 VDVFDGLRAGLGPI
+495 VEVFDGIKNGLGPV
-509 GWAWVGGELLI
+509 GWAWTAGEFAL
-520 EGLLTFDTVQE
+520 EGILSLESVQQQ
-531 KLSSVMG
+531 LSSAMG
-538 TIVQTSI
+538 GIVQTAI
-545 DAFTKWVDMK
+545 DTFGNWVDMK
-555 ALAEYFLGDKTKG
+555 ALAEYFLGNKTKG

-798 AGSGSGSTTS
+798 AGTGSGSTTS
-808 GPGAAL
+808 GPTAAL
-814 PDGDVISLA
+814 PDGDVISLS
-823 KQIVDNPNITYDGD
+823 KQILDNPNITYDGD
-837 QFQNMANGQ
+837 QFQKMANGQ
-846 PAYTNSLGPITVDK
+846 PAYVNEDGEITVDK
-860 RLLQIILYIAKKYPI
+860 RLLQIILYIGNKYPI
-875 YISSLVRDNTNNYS
+875 YISSLVRDKTNNYS
-889 LHPVGEAVDIAMING
+889 LHPIGEAVDIAMING
-904 TATTGGDQNAIDML
+904 TATTGGDQNAIDLL
-918 QYLLDGKVL
+918 QYLLDGNVL
-927 PQGAGVGQEGCGNR
+927 PKNAGIGQIGCGNR
-941 AGSGM
+941 DGSGINS
-946 DGKLSSAGLVPH
+946 KLTSAGLTPH
-958 DDSCDHVHLALR
+958 PDSCDHLHLALR
-970 WTRSAP
+970 DTRGAP
-976 KNW
+976 KTW

>member
-7 ERPDTSQDNA
+7 ERPDTSRDNA

-71 HGNEAASSSGNS
+71 RGNEAANGSGNS
-83 SDDAAGNINNKEKQ
+83 SGDAAGNINNKEKQ

-147 AVGIGSSTSIMGSLL
+147 AVGIGSSTSVMGSLL

-172 IDQQQYTSS
+172 IDQQQYTSM
-181 SRSNRILARRLADDA
+181 SRSNRILSRRLADNA

-212 PTDYQLKQLDKA
+212 PTNYQLKQLDKA

-277 RAFNPR
+277 RAYNPR

-297 KIGVTKKVAEKLNSK
+297 KIGVTKKVADKLNTK
-312 KTRKALTEAT
+312 KAKKALTEAT
-322 DELTKIEGKAADKL
+322 DELTKIEDKGGDKIK
-336 NKEIAEQAGDYA
+336 KEIAEEAGDFA
-348 TKEAKKATKKKGNDV
+348 KKEAKKTAKKGGDA

-388 RIAQYAKLAYTFLT
+388 RIAQYAKLGYTFLT

-426 SYTKS
+426 SYTKK
-431 DGTIKKPATDAKL
+431 DGSIKKPATDSKL
-444 MKYTMGLGTAGSSSS
+444 MKYTMGLGTSGSSSS

-465 NNLATYLGVVNS
+465 GALATYLGVVNS
-477 EPVKMG
+477 EPVKVG
-483 CDLIGSTAAEVG
+483 CDLVGSTAAEVA
-495 VDVFDGLRAGLGPI
+495 VEVFDGIKNGLGPV
-509 GWAWVGGELLI
+509 GWAWTAGEFAL
-520 EGLLTFDTVQE
+520 EGILSLESVQQQ
-531 KLSSVMG
+531 LSSAMG
-538 TIVQTSI
+538 GIVQTAI
-545 DAFTKWVDMK
+545 DTFGNWVDMK
-555 ALAEYFLGDKTKG
+555 ALAEYFLGNKTKG

-798 AGSGSGSTTS
+798 AGTGSGSTTS
-808 GPGAAL
+808 GPTAAL
-814 PDGDVISLA
+814 PDGDVISLS
-823 KQIVDNPNITYDGD
+823 KQILDNPNITYDGD
-837 QFQNMANGQ
+837 QFQKMANGQ
-846 PAYTNSLGPITVDK
+846 PAYVNEDGEITVDK
-860 RLLQIILYIAKKYPI
+860 RLLQIILYIGNKYPI
-875 YISSLVRDNTNNYS
+875 YISSLVRDKTNNYS
-889 LHPVGEAVDIAMING
+889 LHPIGEAVDIAMING
-904 TATTGGDQNAIDML
+904 TATTGGDQNAIDLL
-918 QYLLDGKVL
+918 QYLLDGNVL
-927 PQGAGVGQEGCGNR
+927 PKNAGIGQIGCGNR
-941 AGSGM
+941 DGSGINS
-946 DGKLSSAGLVPH
+946 KLTSAGLTPH
-958 DDSCDHVHLALR
+958 PDSCDHLHLALR
-970 WTRSAP
+970 DTRGAP
-976 KNW
+976 KTW

>member
-60 LSRMENKKPAK
+60 LSRIENKKPAK
-71 HGNEAASSSGNS
+71 RGNEAASGSGNS
-83 SDDAAGNINNKEKQ
+83 SGDAAGNINNKEKQ

-322 DELTKIEGKAADKL
+322 DELTKIEDKAGDKIK
-336 NKEIAEQAGDYA
+336 KEIADEAGDFA
-348 TKEAKKATKKKGNDV
+348 KKEAKKTAKKGGDA

-388 RIAQYAKLAYTFLT
+388 RIAQYAKLGYTFLT

-426 SYTKS
+426 SYTKK
-431 DGTIKKPATDAKL
+431 DGSIKKPATDSKL
-444 MKYTMGLGTAGSSSS
+444 MKYTMGLGTSGSSSS

-465 NNLATYLGVVNS
+465 GALATYLGVVNS
-477 EPVKMG
+477 EPVKVG
-483 CDLIGSTAAEVG
+483 CDLVGSTAAEVA
-495 VDVFDGLRAGLGPI
+495 VEVFDGIKNGLGPV
-509 GWAWVGGELLI
+509 GWAWTAGEFAL
-520 EGLLTFDTVQE
+520 EGILSLESVQQQ
-531 KLSSVMG
+531 LSSAMG
-538 TIVQTSI
+538 GIVQTAI
-545 DAFTKWVDMK
+545 DTFGNWVDMK
-555 ALAEYFLGDKTKG
+555 ALAEYFLGNKTKG

-798 AGSGSGSTTS
+798 AGTGSGSTTS
-808 GPGAAL
+808 GPTAAL
-814 PDGDVISLA
+814 PDGDVISLS
-823 KQIVDNPNITYDGD
+823 KQILDNPNITYDGD
-837 QFQNMANGQ
+837 QFQKMANGQ
-846 PAYTNSLGPITVDK
+846 PAYVNEDGEITVDK
-860 RLLQIILYIAKKYPI
+860 RLLQIILYIGNKYPI
-875 YISSLVRDNTNNYS
+875 YISSLVRDKTNNYS
-889 LHPVGEAVDIAMING
+889 LHPIGEAVDIAMING
-904 TATTGGDQNAIDML
+904 TATTGGDQNAIDLL
-918 QYLLDGKVL
+918 QYLLDGNVL
-927 PQGAGVGQEGCGNR
+927 PKNAGIGQIGCGNR
-941 AGSGM
+941 DGSGINS
-946 DGKLSSAGLVPH
+946 KLTSAGLTPH
-958 DDSCDHVHLALR
+958 PDSCDHLHLALR
-970 WTRSAP
+970 DTRGAP
-976 KNW
+976 KTW

>member
-71 HGNEAASSSGNS
+71 RGNEAASSSGNS
-83 SDDAAGNINNKEKQ
+83 SGDAAGNINNKEKQ

-172 IDQQQYTSS
+172 IDQQQYTSM
-181 SRSNRILARRLADDA
+181 SRSNRILSRRLADNA

-212 PTDYQLKQLDKA
+212 PTNYQLKQLDKA

-277 RAFNPR
+277 RAYNPR

-322 DELTKIEGKAADKL
+322 DELTKIEDKAGDKIK
-336 NKEIAEQAGDYA
+336 KEIADEAGDFA
-348 TKEAKKATKKKGNDV
+348 KKEAKKTAKKGGDA

-388 RIAQYAKLAYTFLT
+388 RIAQYAKLGYTFLT

-426 SYTKS
+426 SYTKK
-431 DGTIKKPATDAKL
+431 DGSIKKPATDSKL
-444 MKYTMGLGTAGSSSS
+444 MKYTMGLGTSGSSSS

-465 NNLATYLGVVNS
+465 GALATYLGVVNS
-477 EPVKMG
+477 EPVKVG
-483 CDLIGSTAAEVG
+483 CDLVGSTAAEVA
-495 VDVFDGLRAGLGPI
+495 VEVFDGIKNGLGPV
-509 GWAWVGGELLI
+509 GWAWTAGEFAL
-520 EGLLTFDTVQE
+520 EGILSLESVQQQ
-531 KLSSVMG
+531 LSSAMG
-538 TIVQTSI
+538 GIVQTAI
-545 DAFTKWVDMK
+545 DTFGNWVDMK

-846 PAYTNSLGPITVDK
+846 PAAYGVTVDK
-860 RLLQIILYIAKKYPI
+860 RLLQVILYIAQKYPI
-875 YISSLVRDNTNNYS
+875 YISSLVREDRPESWYS

-904 TATTGGDQNAIDML
+904 TATTGGDQNAIDLL

-927 PQGAGVGQEGCGNR
+927 PQNAGIGQIECGNR
-941 AGSGM
+941 DGSGINS
-946 DGKLSSAGLVPH
+946 KLTSAGLTPH
-958 DDSCDHVHLALR
+958 PDSCDHLHLALR
-970 WTRSAP
+970 DTRGAP
-976 KNW
+976 KTW

>member
-1 MPLGTR
+1 
-7 ERPDTSQDNA
+7 
-17 DDFDQWERQMQTPT
+17 MQTPT

-71 HGNEAASSSGNS
+71 RGNEAANGSGNS
-83 SDDAAGNINNKEKQ
+83 SGDAAGNINNKEKQ

-147 AVGIGSSTSIMGSLL
+147 AVGIGSSTSVMGSLL

-172 IDQQQYTSS
+172 IDQQQYTSM
-181 SRSNRILARRLADDA
+181 SRSNRILSRRLADDA

-277 RAFNPR
+277 RAYNPR

-322 DELTKIEGKAADKL
+322 DELTKIEDKAGDKIK
-336 NKEIAEQAGDYA
+336 KEIADEAGDFA
-348 TKEAKKATKKKGNDV
+348 KKEAKKTAKKGGDA

-388 RIAQYAKLAYTFLT
+388 RIAQYAKLGYTFLT

-426 SYTKS
+426 SYTKK
-431 DGTIKKPATDAKL
+431 DGSIKKPATDSKL
-444 MKYTMGLGTAGSSSS
+444 MKYTMGLGTSGSSSS

-465 NNLATYLGVVNS
+465 GALATYLGVVNS
-477 EPVKMG
+477 EPVKVG
-483 CDLIGSTAAEVG
+483 CDLVGSTAAEVA
-495 VDVFDGLRAGLGPI
+495 VEVFDGIKNGLGPV
-509 GWAWVGGELLI
+509 GWAWTAGEFAL
-520 EGLLTFDTVQE
+520 EGILSLESVQQQ
-531 KLSSVMG
+531 LSSAMG
-538 TIVQTSI
+538 GIVQTAI
-545 DAFTKWVDMK
+545 DTFGNWVDMK
-555 ALAEYFLGDKTKG
+555 ALAEYFLGNKTKG

-798 AGSGSGSTTS
+798 AGTGSGSTTS
-808 GPGAAL
+808 GPTAAL
-814 PDGDVISLA
+814 PDGDVISLS
-823 KQIVDNPNITYDGD
+823 KQILDNPNITYDGD
-837 QFQNMANGQ
+837 QFQKMANGQ
-846 PAYTNSLGPITVDK
+846 PAYVNEDGEITVDK
-860 RLLQIILYIAKKYPI
+860 RLLQIILYIGNKYPI
-875 YISSLVRDNTNNYS
+875 YISSLVRDKTNNYS
-889 LHPVGEAVDIAMING
+889 LHPIGEAVDIAMING
-904 TATTGGDQNAIDML
+904 TATTGGDQNAIDLL
-918 QYLLDGKVL
+918 QYLLDGNVL
-927 PQGAGVGQEGCGNR
+927 PKNAGIGQIGCGNR
-941 AGSGM
+941 DGSGINS
-946 DGKLSSAGLVPH
+946 KLTSAGLTPH
-958 DDSCDHVHLALR
+958 PDSCDHLHLALR
-970 WTRSAP
+970 DTRGAP
-976 KNW
+976 KTW